1 MVIMF
6 HDKKVAIMGTGNIA
20 KTMAR
25 TLKKMKNVKCYA
37 VASRDINKAE
47 AFAQEFGVK
56 KAYGSYEELVKD
68 SKIDLIYIA
77 TPHSEHYANVKLCL
91 ENDKAVL
98 CEKAFTANAKQA
110 EELISLSHERNIFM
124 TEAIWTRYMPMVA
137 TIREMMNSGI
147 VGDVHML
154 TCNLGYSLGHVERMV
169 EPSLAGGALLD
180 LGVYPINFA
189 SMMFGTDIKSVVSSC
204 TKLPSGVDATDS
216 ITITYQDDKVAVL
229 NSTML
234 GVTDR
239 KAILYGTN
247 GFIEV
252 QNINNYECA
261 IAYDKEYKVIQKVVA
276 PKQFTG
282 YEYEV
287 QSSLD
292 AMDSGKIECWEMPH
306 AETLRIMK
314 FMDSLRK
321 EWGIRYPF
329 EVEDYISDIADQVN
343 PHDMQNAE
351 VLPYYVD

>member
-1 MVIMF
+1 MF
-6 HDKKVAIMGTGNIA
+6 HDKRIAIMGTGNIA

-25 TLKKMKNVKCYA
+25 TIKKMKNVKCYA
-37 VASRDINKAE
+37 VASRDIAKAE
-47 AFAQEFGVK
+47 KFAEEFGVK
-56 KAYGSYEELVKD
+56 KAYGSYEELVLDK
-68 SKIDLIYIA
+68 KIDLIYVA

-91 ENDKAVL
+91 EHGQAVL

-110 EELISLSHERNIFM
+110 EELIALSHEKQVFL

-147 VGDVHML
+147 VGDVRML
-154 TCNLGYSLGHVERMV
+154 TCNLGYSLNHVERMV

-189 SMMFGTDIKSVVSSC
+189 SMMFGTDIKRVDSSC
-204 TKLPSGVDATDS
+204 TKLPSGVDATNS
-216 ITITYQDDKVAVL
+216 ITIVYQDDKVAVL

-239 KAILYGTN
+239 RAVLYGTK
-247 GFIEV
+247 GYIEI

-261 IAYDKEYKVIQKVVA
+261 TAYDSEYKVIQKVEA

-287 QSSLD
+287 QASLAAID
-292 AMDSGKIECWEMPH
+292 AGKIECWEMPH
-306 AETLRIMK
+306 TETLRIMK
-314 FMDSLRK
+314 LMDSLRK
-321 EWGIRYPF
+321 EWDIRYPF
-329 EVEDYISDIADQVN
+329 EEEDRVSEIADQAN
-343 PHDMQNAE
+343 MQDLSKAE